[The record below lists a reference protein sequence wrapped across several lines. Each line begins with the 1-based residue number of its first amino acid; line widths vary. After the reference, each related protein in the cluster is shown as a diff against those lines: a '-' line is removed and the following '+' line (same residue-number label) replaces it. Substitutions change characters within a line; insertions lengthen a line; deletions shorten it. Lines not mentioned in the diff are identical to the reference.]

1 MKKVLVVL
9 IIIALT
15 LLTGATV
22 FLGFTIFQ
30 NKGEIDNLK
39 KKAEAHEQE
48 NGEYKNKIDNMETK
62 MGEIVELLVKDS
74 EENKNE
80 INNTNNTDSTNI
92 ENSQN
97 NNENK
102 TTNYEIVKELPI
114 GINFNKNAK
123 GAEMAEHDGYYY
135 VIIKMGEKSTGGYSI
150 EVVNVEINDKNANIY
165 VKENNPDPTSTV
177 TQAFTYPY
185 VVVKFNFKPNV
196 KIIYNN

>member
-1 MKKVLVVL
+1 
-9 IIIALT
+9 
-15 LLTGATV
+15 V

-39 KKAEAHEQE
+39 KKAEEHEQE

-62 MGEIVELLVKDS
+62 ISELAQLLLKDS
-74 EENKNE
+74 TENQNEVNNE
-80 INNTNNTDSTNI
+80 INNTNTD
-92 ENSQN
+92 
-97 NNENK
+97 ENK
-102 TTNYEIVKELPI
+102 TSNYEIVKELPE
-114 GINFNKNAK
+114 GITFNQKTK
-123 GAEMAEHDGYYY
+123 GGEMAEHDGYYY

>member
-9 IIIALT
+9 IIIAMT

-39 KKAEAHEQE
+39 KKAEEHEQE

-62 MGEIVELLVKDS
+62 ISELAQLLLKDS
-74 EENKNE
+74 TENQNEVNNE
-80 INNTNNTDSTNI
+80 INNTNTD
-92 ENSQN
+92 
-97 NNENK
+97 ENK
-102 TTNYEIVKELPI
+102 TSNYEIVKELPE
-114 GINFNKNAK
+114 GITFNQKTK
-123 GAEMAEHDGYYY
+123 GAEMAEKDGIYY

>member
-15 LLTGATV
+15 VLTGATV
-22 FLGFTIFQ
+22 FLGLTIFQ

-39 KKAEAHEQE
+39 KKAEEHEQE

-62 MGEIVELLVKDS
+62 ISELAQLLLKDS
-74 EENKNE
+74 TENKNE
-80 INNTNNTDSTNI
+80 VNNEINNGNAD
-92 ENSQN
+92 
-97 NNENK
+97 ENK
-102 TTNYEIVKELPI
+102 ASNYEIVKELPE
-114 GINFNKNAK
+114 GISFNQKVK
-123 GAEMAEHDGYYY
+123 GAEMAEKDGSYY

-185 VVVKFNFKPNV
+185 VVVKFNFKPSV

>member
-9 IIIALT
+9 IIIAMT

-22 FLGFTIFQ
+22 FLGLTIFQ

-39 KKAEAHEQE
+39 KKAEEHEQE

-62 MGEIVELLVKDS
+62 ISELAQLLLKDS
-74 EENKNE
+74 TENKNEVNNE
-80 INNTNNTDSTNI
+80 INNTNTD
-92 ENSQN
+92 
-97 NNENK
+97 ENK
-102 TTNYEIVKELPI
+102 TSNYEIVKELPE
-114 GINFNKNAK
+114 GITFNQKTK
-123 GAEMAEHDGYYY
+123 GAEMAEKDGIYY

>member
-9 IIIALT
+9 VIIALT
-15 LLTGATV
+15 VLIGATV

-48 NGEYKNKIDNMETK
+48 NGEYKNKIDNMETR
-62 MGEIVELLVKDS
+62 MGKIVELLVKGS
-74 EENKNE
+74 GENNNE
-80 INNTNNTDSTNI
+80 INNEISNETNN
-92 ENSQN
+92 EN
-97 NNENK
+97 NNESK
-102 TTNYEIVKELPI
+102 TLKYEIVKELPE

-123 GAEMAEHDGYYY
+123 GTEMAEHDGYYY
-135 VIIKMGEKSTGGYSI
+135 VIVKMGEKSQGGYSI

-177 TQAFTYPY
+177 TQAFTVPY
-185 VVVKFNFKPNV
+185 IAVKFNLKPSV